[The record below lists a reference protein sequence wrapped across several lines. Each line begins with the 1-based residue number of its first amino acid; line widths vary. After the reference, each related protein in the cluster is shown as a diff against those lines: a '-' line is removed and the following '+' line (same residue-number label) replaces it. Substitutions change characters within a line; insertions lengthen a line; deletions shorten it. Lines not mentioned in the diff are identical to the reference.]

1 MLTKRAVLLAAQAKF
16 LESGSKERLMKNTSK
31 ITIENL
37 KKKVAKFRDERRWK
51 KAHNPKNLAMAIAVE
66 AAELMELFAWKN
78 LRQAEKMKENSKE
91 LRKIRDELADVII
104 YCLAFADKLE
114 IDLSKAILD
123 KLAKNRKK
131 YPIKPTP
138 R

>member
-1 MLTKRAVLLAAQAKF
+1 
-16 LESGSKERLMKNTSK
+16 MKNTSK

-51 KAHNPKNLAMAIAVE
+51 KAHNPKNLAIAIAVE
-66 AAELMELFAWKN
+66 AAELMELFEWKN
-78 LRQAEKMKENSKE
+78 LRQAEKMKKNSKE
-91 LRKIRDELADVII
+91 LRKIKDELADVII

-114 IDLSKAILD
+114 INLSKAILD